1 MPTRSWHDA
10 EGAAAS
16 IDQLTVAFGDV
27 QALRGVSL
35 EVGQGEIVGLV
46 GESGSGKSVLAMAL
60 LGLLPANA
68 QMTGSARLAGL
79 DMVAADPEMRRLAR
93 REHAGVV
100 FQDPMSSLNPTMR
113 IGRQVAEAAADRT
126 EVDELLERAGLSE
139 PRRIAASYPHEI
151 SGGQRQRAMIAMAIG
166 RRPRLLVADEPTTA
180 LDATVQSAIV
190 KRLHRLRDELNAG
203 ILFVTHDLALAGQLA
218 DRIAVLYA
226 GRLLELGPA
235 ADVLRTAGH
244 PYTRGL
250 LAARV
255 TVDMPVRGRLPVL
268 DGELPDR
275 RALLSACAFASR
287 CAGVTE
293 ACEAALPSASPS
305 PLHAGEDACVLP
317 LEQRPMPIW
326 PDPPPARLGSEDD
339 IALELVGLRKRFG
352 DQVAVDGIDLTLH
365 RGRCLALVGESG
377 CGKTTTLRMAVG
389 LLKPD
394 AGSVVLHG
402 EGGAQMVFQDAGSS
416 LTPWLTVR
424 RMLSERLRAAGVQRG
439 EREQRIFETLKAV
452 GLPRDVLDRRSAHL
466 SGGQRQR
473 VAIARA
479 VIVPPVVLV
488 CDEPTSA
495 LDVSLAATVLNL
507 LADLRDQLGM
517 AMLFVTHDLS
527 AARAVAD
534 EIAVMREG
542 RIVEQGDG
550 ERLITSPTDA
560 YTRELVGAIPKLVQ
574 V

>member
-16 IDQLTVAFGDV
+16 VDGLTVAFGDV
-27 QALRGVSL
+27 QALRGVTL

-68 QMTGSARLAGL
+68 QMTGGARLAGL
-79 DMVAADPEMRRLAR
+79 DMVAADRETRRLAR
-93 REHAGVV
+93 RAHAGVV

-113 IGRQVAEAAADRT
+113 VGRQVAEAVADGA
-126 EVDELLERAGLSE
+126 EVHELLERAGLTD
-139 PRRIAASYPHEI
+139 PGRIADSYPHEL
-151 SGGQRQRAMIAMAIG
+151 SGGQRQRAMIAMAIA

-190 KRLHRLRDELNAG
+190 ARLHGLRDELYAG
-203 ILFVTHDLALAGQLA
+203 ILFVTHDLALAAQLA

-226 GRLLELGPA
+226 GRMLELGPA
-235 ADVLRTAGH
+235 ADVLRAAGH

-255 TVDMPVRGRLPVL
+255 TLDVPVRGRLPVL

-275 RALLSACAFASR
+275 RAPLTGCAFAPR
-287 CAGVTE
+287 CGGVTE
-293 ACEAALPSASPS
+293 ACEVALPEPAPS
-305 PLHAGEDACVLP
+305 PLHAGEDACLLP
-317 LEQRPMPIW
+317 LDQRPLPTW
-326 PDPPPARLGSEDD
+326 PDVPAALRGDEDD
-339 IALELVGLRKRFG
+339 VALELVAVRKRFDG
-352 DQVAVDGIDLTLH
+352 RCAVDGVNLSVR

-389 LLKPD
+389 LLAPD
-394 AGSVVLHG
+394 EGHVRHG
-402 EGGAQMVFQDAGSS
+402 EGGAQMVFQDAGAS

-424 RMLSERLRAAGVQRG
+424 RMLTERLRTAGVQRG
-439 EREQRIFETLKAV
+439 EREARIMETLKAV
-452 GLPRDVLDRRSAHL
+452 GLPYDVLDRRAAHL
-466 SGGQRQR
+466 SGGQCQR

-479 VIVPPVVLV
+479 VIVPPVVLA

-534 EIAVMREG
+534 EIAVMRNG
-542 RIVEQGDG
+542 QIVEQGDG
-550 ERLITSPTDA
+550 EQLIASPTDA
-560 YTRELVGAIPKLVQ
+560 YTRELVGAIPRLVPA
-574 V
+574 